1 MRRAARRLQPARV
14 QRDVA
19 VRVRR
24 GGSSG
29 EASGSTSSSIAPDVP
44 ASMRARDGFAR
55 VARRL
60 QSSLCGR
67 FHASRERP
75 ASGPAGGSAG
85 AAALAAPDCARPP
98 RRQRPRPWRLMV
110 NKRVSASTD
119 ALSSLTA
126 RRGVGHTASRLRSR
140 AALDRPGRPTPTAI
154 GPRPARPLDGAPGRR
169 TRATVATSTHA
180 RGQRGVRRAPCRRL
194 PWYRQPRD
202 RSSAAPRR
210 SPIPSSASVVLS
222 ARAMPK
228 RRARSRVARRTCI
241 ICKITH
247 ETHGTCSKHRL
258 QRSPERRPRATSPRD
273 PQAPSSSYPAPR
285 DGSGHYQ

>member
-1 MRRAARRLQPARV
+1 MPFSISSRTTTWAPRS
-14 QRDVA
+14 
-19 VRVRR
+19 R
-24 GGSSG
+24 GSAFTASS
-29 EASGSTSSSIAPDVP
+29 VW
-44 ASMRARDGFAR
+44 R
-55 VARRL
+55 
-60 QSSLCGR
+60 
-67 FHASRERP
+67 
-75 ASGPAGGSAG
+75 GSAG
-85 AAALAAPDCARPP
+85 AAALAAPDSCARPP
-98 RRQRPRPWRLMV
+98 RERPRPWRLIV
-110 NKRVSASTD
+110 NKRVSAAAD
-119 ALSSLTA
+119 ALSLYSA

-180 RGQRGVRRAPCRRL
+180 RGQRGVRRASCRRL

-258 QRSPERRPRATSPRD
+258 QNAAVASTQKPQAVPSRSRSLLRRPNCLRIRTTPVSAWRTPFGRARS
-273 PQAPSSSYPAPR
+273 
-285 DGSGHYQ
+285 GSACAATTR